1 MAVISTQ
8 FLDDLATEN
17 AIGTAFD
24 ALSPQQAFNAF
35 GDFTDG
41 LTAGAVIDNIPSKT
55 NIHISGT
62 INGSGAIFDLIGN
75 NLTAATTTATVLR
88 VDYENDQLFT
98 TEHLVATTGAPGTNG
113 GISIVKSG
121 PTAGTVTGSV
131 LDFDYHFANNL
142 IGDFTHIQFHGTAS
156 VTGALTVKTLL
167 YDFNSSTDAN
177 DISIKIGSTAGITFS
192 ANGTPTGGFLNSAT
206 LTVGADHE
214 TITATGLN
222 VAATAF
228 FANGVTTAQ
237 QFNLLISGND
247 SITGALADGQTIFG
261 GAGHDSILGGG
272 SNDSIDGGSG
282 NDTLVSGGDGTTLV
296 GGTGNDFIDAGNFV
310 GQSITEDSSP
320 GGGIDTVRMA
330 GDIDLATF
338 SGGGF
343 ENAIEVSE
351 TYGNLYG
358 NASNNVLTGGDV
370 GNAWLDGRAGADTM
384 TGGLGND
391 YYIVDN
397 VGDKLGAEAVSGGH
411 DTVYATVN
419 WILGANY
426 DELELDGT
434 ANLNGTGNAIDNDLD
449 GNSGNNVLSG
459 LDGNDDIDGGG
470 GNDVLNGGLGNDS
483 IIAGGGNDTINAGDG
498 DNSIVAGEGINNI
511 VAGSGND
518 AITSGGGNDSISS
531 GAGNDVINAGNGANS
546 IAAGAG
552 DDVVVTGFG
561 NDKIDGGDGND
572 NIDGGEGADVLTGGA
587 GDDFISGGPGGGD
600 SIDGG
605 TGSDVLLASGASTI
619 VGGAGDDTIGGAF
632 SGAKVDGG
640 DGNDQISDGGNTN
653 STLLGGL
660 GNDTIQTDT
669 LTDSIVGG
677 AGIDQVEYTGNGG
690 TITLEGTT
698 ENLRLTNGEGTTGI
712 GNALA
717 NTLTSDFGYNTLD
730 GLLGNDTYNVRSGD
744 FVQETNN
751 SQHGGTDLVIFNGN
765 TSESIQLGE
774 GIENLTTFGDSVTGS
789 GNGLGNVL
797 TNGGEGTAETF
808 FGNAGNDTYNVFS
821 SDFVVESSDTAFG
834 TADLVNASL
843 NGGETWNLGEGVENL
858 TLVALEG
865 GTLTG
870 NGSSHN
876 NVITGATTA
885 NNILN
890 GNFGDDTLIGGAGGD
905 SLSGG
910 DGNNSESGG
919 AGDDIIYAGL
929 GNDSADGGAGND
941 FIIGDAGNDSLV
953 GGTGDDYLQ
962 GDAGNDNLTGGDGND
977 NLYGGEGINNL
988 NGGAGNDWLDGG
1000 SVAGNTLV
1008 GGAGDDGFERY
1019 LLNSGGVVSLISD
1032 SMDGGTGIDTVF
1044 LQGTGDNS
1052 IGTLA
1057 LNMTQPGFG
1066 NIENINAG
1074 EASFSIAFNITG
1086 NGLNNA
1092 LTGGGGNDTLSGGI
1106 GNDSLYGGGGNDS
1119 LVGGDGNDWLEGGPG
1134 VDALVGGAGDDSY
1147 VLALTNTVHLFEGF
1161 PTSSGDISLD
1171 TSEVSDTG
1179 GSDTL
1184 VLVGGSGNTPF
1195 APFNYDL
1202 GNNSINTVPFENI
1215 DASGADSA
1223 IAFNLTGTAGNNRL
1237 IGGSNVDTLTGG
1249 AGNDTYGVTFDNT
1262 MGGDQIVGENS
1273 AGGTDLVV
1281 ASLTD
1286 GQTWNLGE
1294 GLENLTLIDAGP
1306 ASLLY
1311 GQGNT
1316 LNNVI
1321 TGASNP
1327 GAYNALN
1334 GNDGNDTLIGGVESD
1349 QLNGGNGNDSISGG
1363 AGNDYLQGDAGLDTL
1378 VGGLGDDH
1386 YVVNLKALAAGTLED
1401 TVTDTGG
1408 VNDSLEV
1415 IGNNTVTSFSYTL
1428 ATIENLDLDGGVGSH
1443 INATITGGAA
1453 DNYVIT
1459 SFGNDSISGMAG
1471 NDHLDGGEGGNDTLL
1486 GGAGNDSLDGGE
1498 GNVQSGGNDSL
1509 SGGDGND
1516 QIYAGSGNDTV
1527 LGGAGNDFIDG
1538 GSNNTMLGGG
1548 NDSLSG
1554 GDGDDVIYA
1563 GSGNDTVLGG
1573 AGNDFLDGGSTNTIG
1588 GGNNSLDGGLGN
1600 DTYTGGNGD
1609 DVMVF
1614 AQAGDVL
1621 TGDSGG
1627 TDTAIFSVVST
1638 QFAGEGTNVID
1649 LNKDGATSEI
1659 ENVTWLGAGGVT
1671 ILGESYYFN
1680 AIANVFTGGA
1690 GNDMLDGA
1698 EGADT
1703 LIGNAGNDTLFG
1715 GVEGP
1720 PRRRRGQR
1728 PPRWRRG
1735 FGHADRRRRRRLAL
1749 RRSE

>member
-113 GISIVKSG
+113 GISIIKSG

-142 IGDFTHIQFHGTAS
+142 IGDFTHIQSPGPAS
-156 VTGALTVKTLL
+156 VTGALPVKTLL
-167 YDFNSSTDAN
+167 SDFNSSTDAN
-177 DISIKIGSTAGITFS
+177 DISIKIVSTAGITFS

-282 NDTLVSGGDGTTLV
+282 NDNLVSGGDGTTLV

-518 AITSGGGNDSISS
+518 AITSGGRHDSI
-531 GAGNDVINAGNGANS
+531 
-546 IAAGAG
+546 
-552 DDVVVTGFG
+552 
-561 NDKIDGGDGND
+561 GGSLDR
-572 NIDGGEGADVLTGGA
+572 
-587 GDDFISGGPGGGD
+587 
-600 SIDGG
+600 
-605 TGSDVLLASGASTI
+605 
-619 VGGAGDDTIGGAF
+619 
-632 SGAKVDGG
+632 AKVDGG

-941 FIIGDAGNDSLV
+941 FIIGDAGHDSLV

-1000 SVAGNTLV
+1000 SGAGDTLG
-1008 GGAGDDGFERY
+1008 GGAGD
-1019 LLNSGGVVSLISD
+1019 
-1032 SMDGGTGIDTVF
+1032 
-1044 LQGTGDNS
+1044 
-1052 IGTLA
+1052 
-1057 LNMTQPGFG
+1057 
-1066 NIENINAG
+1066 
-1074 EASFSIAFNITG
+1074 
-1086 NGLNNA
+1086 
-1092 LTGGGGNDTLSGGI
+1092 
-1106 GNDSLYGGGGNDS
+1106 
-1119 LVGGDGNDWLEGGPG
+1119 
-1134 VDALVGGAGDDSY
+1134 
-1147 VLALTNTVHLFEGF
+1147 
-1161 PTSSGDISLD
+1161 
-1171 TSEVSDTG
+1171 
-1179 GSDTL
+1179 
-1184 VLVGGSGNTPF
+1184 
-1195 APFNYDL
+1195 
-1202 GNNSINTVPFENI
+1202 
-1215 DASGADSA
+1215 
-1223 IAFNLTGTAGNNRL
+1223 
-1237 IGGSNVDTLTGG
+1237 
-1249 AGNDTYGVTFDNT
+1249 
-1262 MGGDQIVGENS
+1262 
-1273 AGGTDLVV
+1273 
-1281 ASLTD
+1281 
-1286 GQTWNLGE
+1286 
-1294 GLENLTLIDAGP
+1294 
-1306 ASLLY
+1306 
-1311 GQGNT
+1311 
-1316 LNNVI
+1316 
-1321 TGASNP
+1321 
-1327 GAYNALN
+1327 
-1334 GNDGNDTLIGGVESD
+1334 
-1349 QLNGGNGNDSISGG
+1349 
-1363 AGNDYLQGDAGLDTL
+1363 
-1378 VGGLGDDH
+1378 
-1386 YVVNLKALAAGTLED
+1386 
-1401 TVTDTGG
+1401 
-1408 VNDSLEV
+1408 
-1415 IGNNTVTSFSYTL
+1415 
-1428 ATIENLDLDGGVGSH
+1428 GGVG
-1443 INATITGGAA
+1443 A
-1453 DNYVIT
+1453 DPP
-1459 SFGNDSISGMAG
+1459 
-1471 NDHLDGGEGGNDTLL
+1471 
-1486 GGAGNDSLDGGE
+1486 
-1498 GNVQSGGNDSL
+1498 
-1509 SGGDGND
+1509 
-1516 QIYAGSGNDTV
+1516 
-1527 LGGAGNDFIDG
+1527 
-1538 GSNNTMLGGG
+1538 NTRG
-1548 NDSLSG
+1548 
-1554 GDGDDVIYA
+1554 
-1563 GSGNDTVLGG
+1563 
-1573 AGNDFLDGGSTNTIG
+1573 
-1588 GGNNSLDGGLGN
+1588 
-1600 DTYTGGNGD
+1600 
-1609 DVMVF
+1609 
-1614 AQAGDVL
+1614 
-1621 TGDSGG
+1621 
-1627 TDTAIFSVVST
+1627 VV
-1638 QFAGEGTNVID
+1638 V
-1649 LNKDGATSEI
+1649 
-1659 ENVTWLGAGGVT
+1659 
-1671 ILGESYYFN
+1671 
-1680 AIANVFTGGA
+1680 
-1690 GNDMLDGA
+1690 
-1698 EGADT
+1698 
-1703 LIGNAGNDTLFG
+1703 
-1715 GVEGP
+1715 
-1720 PRRRRGQR
+1720 
-1728 PPRWRRG
+1728 
-1735 FGHADRRRRRRLAL
+1735 RLH
-1749 RRSE
+1749 